1 MPQFSDFMVY
11 VDESG
16 DHSLT
21 SIDKSYPIFA
31 LAFCVFY
38 KSHYLNKVVP
48 KVQRLKFDTFGHDF
62 VVLHEHEIRKEKGD
76 FNIFKSAEEK
86 RQFLEKLNQIM
97 SESNFILIAHVIEK
111 HKIKAEQIK
120 ELHAYQYS
128 LKHCIE
134 TLYELMIE

>member
-48 KVQRLKFDTFGHDF
+48 KVQRLKFDTFGSAHD
-62 VVLHEHEIRKEKGD
+62 KKTK
-76 FNIFKSAEEK
+76 KS
-86 RQFLEKLNQIM
+86 
-97 SESNFILIAHVIEK
+97 V
-111 HKIKAEQIK
+111 KAK
-120 ELHAYQYS
+120 A
-128 LKHCIE
+128 
-134 TLYELMIE
+134 

>member
-38 KSHYLNKVVP
+38 TKPMKYSIIAIWK
-48 KVQRLKFDTFGHDF
+48 
-62 VVLHEHEIRKEKGD
+62 
-76 FNIFKSAEEK
+76 
-86 RQFLEKLNQIM
+86 NQTQ
-97 SESNFILIAHVIEK
+97 NTA
-111 HKIKAEQIK
+111 
-120 ELHAYQYS
+120 
-128 LKHCIE
+128 
-134 TLYELMIE
+134 